1 LKRDP
6 LPALLSGLFLLLG
19 GFVMGHHELWRD
31 EVQAWLLARDS
42 ASVLELMA
50 NMKYEGHPILWHLLL
65 MPLTRAF
72 ATPVAMQVLHLLLA
86 TATVYLFVRWSPF
99 SRLQKVLF
107 CFGYFPF
114 YEYAVISRN
123 YGLCLLLLTAF
134 GCLYPHRRRYFP
146 LLAGILALLC
156 HAHVLGTILA
166 TALLGALV
174 VDRFQP
180 ADADS
185 PPPAARLPFYAGCA
199 LVTFGIVTA
208 LQQVLPPA
216 YPVAAVVRGRTP
228 AIYVKVLLAVRAL
241 VGGYVPVAGNWNTQW
256 MFGDRPAALKLLFY
270 AGGPLYLLFA
280 AGALRR
286 HRPALLFLT
295 LGTATLLAFFHLK
308 YSGFARHH
316 GLLFLCL
323 VFAVWMQR
331 ADHGPTARGPS
342 APAEDRWHR
351 AFSLSLT
358 ALFGVHTLSAVTA
371 AAMELRRPF
380 SQAATAT
387 DYLHR
392 HGHDESLLVGHN
404 DYTASSLLGSAVQ
417 REIYYPQSR
426 RWGSYVIWN
435 RARSAKVTDAELVA
449 AARELPRKEGQRVL
463 LVLDRP
469 LDTGDGLPAGVAL
482 LEAFTGSVTGE
493 NFHLYQIDKA
503 QDLRPEFGRQAMD
516 RGHAEASRNRARHE
530 YAPSP
535 PQGSEQR
542 AGAGEGDHSERP
554 DGRRLPGPAV
564 AESTAVQA
572 GIGHREGG

>member
-6 LPALLSGLFLLLG
+6 LPVLVSGLFLLLG
-19 GFVMGHHELWRD
+19 GVVMGHHELWRD
-31 EVQAWLLARDS
+31 EVQAWLFARDS
-42 ASVLELMA
+42 ASVPELMA
-50 NMKYEGHPILWHLLL
+50 NMTHEGHPILWQLLL

-185 PPPAARLPFYAGCA
+185 PPPAAKLTFYAGCA

-208 LQQVLPPA
+208 LQQALPPA
-216 YPVAAVVRGRTP
+216 YPEAEEVGGRTQTM
-228 AIYVKVLLAVRAL
+228 YMQFLLTARAL
-241 VGGYVPVAGNWNTQW
+241 VGSYLPVARNWNAPW
-256 MFGDRPAALKLLFY
+256 LVGDRPVALKLLIF
-270 AGGPLYLLFA
+270 AGVPLYLVFA

-295 LGTATLLAFFHLK
+295 LGTATLLAFFHFK
-308 YSGFARHH
+308 FSGSARHH

-331 ADHGPTARGPS
+331 ADHGPTARCPS
-342 APAEDRWHR
+342 APAADRWHR

-358 ALFGVHTLSAVTA
+358 VLFGVHTLSAVTA
-371 AAMELRRPF
+371 ASMELRRPF
-380 SQAATAT
+380 SQAATVT

-404 DYTASSLLGSAVQ
+404 DFAASSLLGSAVQ
-417 REIYYPQSR
+417 RQIYYPQSR

-435 RARSAKVTDAELVA
+435 RARTAKVTDAELVA
-449 AARELPRKEGQRVL
+449 AAQELPRKEGQRVL

-469 LDTGDGLPAGVAL
+469 LDTGNGLPAGVAL
-482 LEAFTGSVTGE
+482 LEAFTGAVTDE
-493 NFHLYQIDKA
+493 NFHLYQIDKV
-503 QDLRPEFGRQAMD
+503 QDLRPEFGPQAMD
-516 RGHAEASRNRARHE
+516 RGHPEAPHR
-530 YAPSP
+530 
-535 PQGSEQR
+535 
-542 AGAGEGDHSERP
+542 GASSALE
-554 DGRRLPGPAV
+554 
-564 AESTAVQA
+564 
-572 GIGHREGG
+572 HREGIEWSTAP